1 MKKYTY
7 KYPKADHT
15 VDAVVFGVDLNS
27 MDLKVLLIERG
38 RKGEPF
44 YGHWALP
51 GGFVNIDED
60 LENAFHRE
68 LEEETGLQV
77 SYVEQLYTFGKPD
90 RDPRGRVISTAYLAL
105 VRPTEVVGQ
114 DDAAKAEW
122 KSVKKLPPLA
132 FDHHVILKMGL
143 ERLRSKVRWQPIGI
157 GLLPKKF
164 TLTCLQQVYE
174 IILGYPLDRRN
185 FRRRVLKLGVLQ
197 EVGEIDTRG
206 RPAKMYRFD
215 KRTYN
220 RLQKEGLYFEV

>member
-60 LENAFHRE
+60 LEDALHRE

-77 SYVEQLYTFGKPD
+77 SYVGRESIPYCRTVSNRPSFSHIDLLAKSFAWAGAVNRKDNCTD
-90 RDPRGRVISTAYLAL
+90 RENISL
-105 VRPTEVVGQ
+105 
-114 DDAAKAEW
+114 
-122 KSVKKLPPLA
+122 
-132 FDHHVILKMGL
+132 
-143 ERLRSKVRWQPIGI
+143 
-157 GLLPKKF
+157 
-164 TLTCLQQVYE
+164 
-174 IILGYPLDRRN
+174 
-185 FRRRVLKLGVLQ
+185 
-197 EVGEIDTRG
+197 
-206 RPAKMYRFD
+206 
-215 KRTYN
+215 
-220 RLQKEGLYFEV
+220 